1 MAADSGFD
9 SGRWLQFGDFQFS
22 DAHHGT
28 PPPAPTIAPWP
39 AAIAQMADDSTP
51 DIDATVEA
59 RVAEALRTERSASS
73 PASPAQPS
81 PDIDATVE
89 AGVAKALRRKRSA
102 SSPASPAQALSPLPP
117 PTTDLRPT
125 PLPPPTIDLMICGA
139 TSNLLNLL
147 KLHQITT
154 TDCASFKEPN
164 VKVILYSGDICGDAD
179 QDAIANFVK
188 EGGSVALAAAGVS
201 HQTGKVRCD
210 ATQMFAAYTNVGGY
224 LYIGGY
230 DATYGKPMSYF
241 KASGTPFSKLS
252 PRKEIFADVVL
263 AGRDSYY
270 QYRTFT
276 VRNQS
281 NCVFWVKSGKL
292 GKYGPDN
299 PDFWEGSRTKT
310 CVMAIGLYGKG
321 KFALIGGREDLGT
334 LTGGFGN
341 KWFEDDFTISIVD
354 WLLEPAVDEK
364 NVADDPTEPR
374 VQEALWSILTR
385 IDANEQ
391 QTRESL
397 ESLESSIGE
406 ELLTKAVQRVPVRTP
421 VGWQSFD
428 KWAKDFAVRSG
439 NDPGSRIGQ
448 DPVGSAIHL
457 LFRPED
463 LSYFIPIDK

>member
-1 MAADSGFD
+1 MYLSTPNLLSGLTI
-9 SGRWLQFGDFQFS
+9 SCVSLKIKYIPLS
-22 DAHHGT
+22 A
-28 PPPAPTIAPWP
+28 PPAPTIAPWP

-117 PTTDLRPT
+117 PT
-125 PLPPPTIDLMICGA
+125 IDLMICGA

-179 QDAIANFVK
+179 QDAIVNFVK

-276 VRNQS
+276 VRNSS

-374 VQEALWSILTR
+374 VQEALWSISTR

-428 KWAKDFAVRSG
+428 EWAKDFAVRSG